1 MRHDVFVSPV
11 TSSPILVE
19 KFLRGYARR
28 VKKNA
33 KRERTF
39 AFVWEIGSF
48 AFRDK
53 GESPV

>member
-1 MRHDVFVSPV
+1 MRHDVFVSPM
-11 TSSPILVE
+11 TSSLVE
-19 KFLRGYARR
+19 KFLRGYANR
-28 VKKNA
+28 VKKIA